1 MEKGY
6 SYYQSSNL
14 LVEIFRES
22 MPIVIAVA
30 LILLYRKRKINI
42 IEVFIYSIATEAYSM
57 ISVGPTFAS
66 SLFVST
72 FFLIDEI
79 LHFFRNKRFNISKNY
94 LILLLIPLLMSVIVI
109 LIAIFYKDVF
119 YYPNNNKLPFYIK
132 PLYFYLK
139 TYLPYFVIGAK
150 VLQDKETFT
159 FKVFFEVVKKVAKFS
174 FVVAF
179 VQILVEFVFNNDAL
193 GELVGMQFRY
203 LDMHKDD
210 FFSLRVQA
218 LFGEPKLYSAFL
230 SLAIPIFYKDKDYKW
245 VILSVIMGALT
256 QSQTFWVNLLCLI
269 IIFGILKNINF
280 IRTKILLT
288 LSVIVGIFIVI
299 STTKE
304 YLFSHYLNNQ
314 DNPIY
319 EIVAKRAISRYGQGE
334 IIKENEILGLPLQ
347 EDLEMPVF
355 NFFSDNL
362 WLLPF
367 GYGPGNSTFI
377 NPKYF
382 FGQNN
387 YENRVAGIG
396 ANNLSMRW
404 FFIISEF
411 GLIAFVFYFLIMTRT
426 NKNITTFENN
436 YFAFVWTCL
445 FFSQID
451 SFFIIVALLAAHG
464 QKYDYV
470 EVMNRTSKFI
480 YEK

>member
-6 SYYQSSNL
+6 SYFQSSNL

-22 MPIVIAVA
+22 MPIVIAVS
-30 LILLYRKRKINI
+30 LIILYRKRKINI
-42 IEVFIYSIATEAYSM
+42 IEVFIYGIATEAYSM
-57 ISVGPTFAS
+57 IVIGPTFSA

-79 LHFFRNKRFNISKNY
+79 LQFFRNRGFNINKSY
-94 LILLLIPLLMSVIVI
+94 LILLLIPLLVSMIVM
-109 LIAIFYKDVF
+109 LITIFYKDVF
-119 YYPNNNKLPFYIK
+119 YYPNNNKLVFYTK
-132 PLYFYLK
+132 PIYFYLK
-139 TYLPYFVIGAK
+139 TYLPYFAIGAK
-150 VLQDKETFT
+150 VLSDKENCS
-159 FKVFFEVVKKVAKFS
+159 FKVFFDTLKRTAKFS
-174 FVVAF
+174 FIIAF
-179 VQILVEFVFNNDAL
+179 IQIFVEFVFNNDAI

-203 LDMHKDD
+203 LDMHKND

-230 SLAIPIFYKDKDYKW
+230 SLVIPVFYRDKDYKF
-245 VILSVIMGALT
+245 VILSVIIGALT
-256 QSQTFWVNLLCLI
+256 QSQTFWVNILCLI
-269 IIFGILKNINF
+269 IIFGIFKNINF
-280 IRTKILLT
+280 IRVKILLT
-288 LSVIVGIFIVI
+288 LAVIVGIFLTI
-299 STTKE
+299 SATKD
-304 YLFSHYLNNQ
+304 YLFNNYLENQ

-347 EDLEMPVF
+347 EDLEMPVV

-387 YENRVAGIG
+387 YENHAAGIG

-404 FFIISEF
+404 FYVVVEF
-411 GLIAFVFYFLIMTRT
+411 GLIGFLFYFLILTRT
-426 NKNITTFENN
+426 NKNVSTFENN

-451 SFFIIVALLAAHG
+451 PIFILVALLAAYG
-464 QKYDYV
+464 QKHNHV
-470 EVMNRTSKFI
+470 EAMNKNSRFI
-480 YEK
+480 NGK

>member
-6 SYYQSSNL
+6 SYFQSSNL
-14 LVEIFRES
+14 LVEIFKES
-22 MPIVIAVA
+22 MPIVIAVT
-30 LILLYRKRKINI
+30 IIILYRKRKINI

-57 ISVGPTFAS
+57 IAIGPTFSS
-66 SLFVST
+66 SLFVNT

-79 LHFFRNKRFNISKNY
+79 LRFFRNKRFNIGTHY
-94 LILLLIPLLMSVIVI
+94 LILLLIPLLMSLIVI
-109 LIAIFYKDVF
+109 LITIFFKDVF
-119 YYPNNNKLPFYIK
+119 YYPNNNKFSFYVK

-150 VLQDKETFT
+150 ILEDKEICT

-203 LDMHKDD
+203 LDIHKDD

-230 SLAIPIFYKDKDYKW
+230 ALAIPIFYRDKDYKF

-256 QSQTFWVNLLCLI
+256 QSQTFWANILVLI
-269 IIFGILKNINF
+269 IVFGIFKNIDF

-288 LSVIVGIFIVI
+288 LSVIVGIFLII

-304 YLFSHYLNNQ
+304 YLFEYYLENQ
-314 DNPIY
+314 DNAIY

-334 IIKENEILGLPLQ
+334 ITKDNEILGLPLQ

-367 GYGPGNSTFI
+367 GYGPGNSTFL

-404 FFIISEF
+404 FYIVAEF
-411 GLIAFVFYFLIMTRT
+411 GLIGFVFYFLILTTT

-451 SFFIIVALLAAHG
+451 TFFIIVALLAAYG
-464 QKYDYV
+464 QKYDYI
-470 EVMNRTSKFI
+470 EI
-480 YEK
+480 I